1 MTGSQVMGVGLIH
14 YPQFIKR
21 DPISLED
28 QEIVK
33 TDDINEIA
41 RMMVPKQKHEKMV
54 KSVSEELSTS
64 LESTSEAKVSKEV

>member
-1 MTGSQVMGVGLIH
+1 MGVGLIH

-21 DPISLED
+21 DPINFED

-41 RMMVPKQKHEKMV
+41 KMIIPKSKRIN
-54 KSVSEELSTS
+54 
-64 LESTSEAKVSKEV
+64 AK